1 MARKLLVGGNWKSN
15 GTIASATDLVEN
27 VLNTVDV
34 DFNKVQVVVA
44 PVSIH
49 LPHVKS
55 ILKPEIEVSAQN
67 ASLREAGAFTGE
79 ITCE

>member
-1 MARKLLVGGNWKSN
+1 MARRLLVGGNWKSN
-15 GTIASATDLVEN
+15 GTLASSTELVEG
-27 VLNTVDV
+27 VLNTVSI
-34 DFNKVQVVVA
+34 DFSKVQVVVA
-44 PVSIH
+44 PVSVH

-55 ILKPEIEVSAQN
+55 ILKPEIELSAQN